1 MISYND
7 IIYEHFDPSNSSDF
21 MKLMSIHEQ
30 DEQDRVLANLATKLY
45 EHIVNEITDVDF
57 GDIPKSKGD
66 ITKIPNYLDLVD
78 SVNIIHD
85 ICVRAKQSTEATDTI
100 FKAIDNLKANK
111 AIWRRSFDL
120 NVSLGIN
127 TYNTLALA
135 IVCST
140 SLIISS
146 SIEFIKEPGGNFE
159 FVLDKVEHAKTM
171 NSVLFK
177 SLKEFNKGC
186 ENGEFM
192 KAISVAN
199 ESKRNI
205 SECELMSF
213 DENAILDT
221 LVKTAR
227 NTLRN
232 TYMGK
237 NYRGGIGA
245 NSVAAGIIGTV
256 GTIALIVAI
265 VIPAIR
271 NAVSWLYN
279 SRQKLSDYFA
289 IQAALV
295 EMNANNLRLNQ
306 SKSEKERNQIADKQM
321 KWVSKFRSLSN
332 ALSTK
337 MKKAEAA
344 SKNTLET
351 EANEKYSGGDV
362 MNSPGK
368 ISSLF

>member
-7 IIYEHFDPSNSSDF
+7 IIYEYFDPSNSSDF

-66 ITKIPNYLDLVD
+66 ITKIPNYLDMVD

-213 DENAILDT
+213 DENAILYTLLRTARDT
-221 LVKTAR
+221 LK
-227 NTLRN
+227 NIHG
-232 TYMGK
+232 GK
-237 NYRGGIGA
+237 GAIGTG
-245 NSVAAGIIGTV
+245 SVAAGVIGNV
-256 GTIALIVAI
+256 GTIALLVAI
-265 VIPAIR
+265 IIPAIR

-279 SRQKLSDYFA
+279 SKQKLSDYFA

-306 SKSEKERNQIADKQM
+306 SKSEAERNKIADKQM

-332 ALSTK
+332 TLSTK
-337 MKKAEAA
+337 MKKAETA

-351 EANEKYSGGDV
+351 EANTKYSGENITNG
-362 MNSPGK
+362 PGK
-368 ISSLF
+368 VSSLF